1 MNKLSAIV
9 DWAVHA
15 ICRANIQSIRIIQ
28 LATFAVRNVVRYAH
42 QSYCDIYYARS
53 ADTPLLPTTVTGTH
67 YNLQKPNYDAKM
79 IIFADIW
86 MESRMLHD

>member
-15 ICRANIQSIRIIQ
+15 ICRANTQSIQ

-42 QSYCDIYYARS
+42 QSYCDISYARS
-53 ADTPLLPTTVTGTH
+53 AGTPLLPTTVTGTH
-67 YNLQKPNYDAKM
+67 YNLQKPNYDAKLT
-79 IIFADIW
+79 IFADIW
-86 MESRMLHD
+86 MESRLVHD

>member
-28 LATFAVRNVVRYAH
+28 LATFTIHNLVRYVH
-42 QSYCDIYYARS
+42 QSYCDVSYQRS
-53 ADTPLLPTTVTGTH
+53 ADTPLLPTTVNRPSKAT
-67 YNLQKPNYDAKM
+67 L
-79 IIFADIW
+79 
-86 MESRMLHD
+86 